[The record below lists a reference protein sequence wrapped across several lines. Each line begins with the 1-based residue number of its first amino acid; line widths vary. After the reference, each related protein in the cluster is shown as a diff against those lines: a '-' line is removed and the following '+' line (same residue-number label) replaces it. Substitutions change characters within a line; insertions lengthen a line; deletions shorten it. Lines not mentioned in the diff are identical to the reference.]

1 MKYALLFC
9 LSIGLLVA
17 PSKACAQ
24 DAATNAPTNKLYYG
38 HISLEVVAPFGEL
51 TDNVEMGL
59 GTGLAC
65 ERVFRIFGENF
76 GVLIGGAY
84 VHFMDRHKE
93 KSTNQIPVYAAFRYY
108 PQDIHGGFYAQVQ
121 PGIHVNLTKYDVA
134 NADTETEVWF
144 AIAPQL
150 GYNFTERFSIGV
162 RYQFLYAPKR
172 DRMVISQE
180 AGTLVPATLPKSE
193 YYYVAAQLT
202 YTW

>member
-1 MKYALLFC
+1 MKYALLLC
-9 LSIGLLVA
+9 LSIGL
-17 PSKACAQ
+17 SIFSTTTRAQ
-24 DAATNAPTNKLYYG
+24 DAATSAATTKLYYG

-51 TDNVEMGL
+51 ADNVEMGL

-65 ERVFRIFGENF
+65 ERVFGENF
-76 GVLIGGAY
+76 GILIGGAY

-93 KSTNQIPVYAAFRYY
+93 KSTNQIPLYAAFRYY
-108 PQDIHGGFYAQVQ
+108 LQDIHRGFYAQVQ
-121 PGIHVNLTKYDVA
+121 PGIHVNRTKYDVA

-144 AIAPQL
+144 AVAPHL
-150 GYNFTERFSIGV
+150 GYNFTERFSIGA
-162 RYQFLYAPKR
+162 RYQFLFAPKR